1 MKKLL
6 LPSLLVLLGL
16 VAFAG
21 AQTVNRSI
29 QLSQDP
35 TGPVGYDAVQGGT
48 YFPGHINSAT
58 RVGPPPSVGTCG
70 TTPSVVGSDN
80 AGKITTGS
88 SATTACTLT
97 FGTVFAV
104 APACMLSTTVTNAG
118 PLFIAT
124 TTTTAV
130 LNYASATSAVISYIC
145 IGQS

>member
-1 MKKLL
+1 MKKYLF
-6 LPSLLVLLGL
+6 PSLILLLGL
-16 VAFAG
+16 ASFAFA
-21 AQTVNRSI
+21 QTITRSI

-35 TGPVGYDAVQGGT
+35 TGPVGYDPVQGGI
-48 YFPGHINSAT
+48 YFPGHINSAI

-70 TTPSVVGSDN
+70 TTPTVVGSDN

-97 FGTVFAV
+97 FGTAFAV